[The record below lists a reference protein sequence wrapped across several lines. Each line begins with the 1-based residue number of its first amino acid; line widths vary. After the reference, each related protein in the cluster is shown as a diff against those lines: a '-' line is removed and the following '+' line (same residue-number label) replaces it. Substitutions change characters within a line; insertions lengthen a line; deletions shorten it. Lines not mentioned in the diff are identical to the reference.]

1 MCCLCDI
8 EEIEEGDMAEPWEGL
23 KDQVLAVLEEGIKD
37 LSKDLLPQAKEV
49 LHEIAVQA
57 AKEKWRS
64 IHAETEEERNIA
76 ESNLRHL
83 KGQATATMKLAQLSA
98 SHKTQDVLKKV
109 LEVSLEAL
117 VRIGPS
123 VLMKG

>member
-8 EEIEEGDMAEPWEGL
+8 EKIEEGDMAEPWEGL
-23 KDQVLAVLEEGIKD
+23 KDQVLAIFEEGLKD

-49 LHEIAVQA
+49 LCEIAVQA

-83 KGQATATMKLAQLSA
+83 KGQVTATMKLAQLST
-98 SHKTQDVLKKV
+98 SRKTQDVLKKV

-123 VLMKG
+123 VLTKG